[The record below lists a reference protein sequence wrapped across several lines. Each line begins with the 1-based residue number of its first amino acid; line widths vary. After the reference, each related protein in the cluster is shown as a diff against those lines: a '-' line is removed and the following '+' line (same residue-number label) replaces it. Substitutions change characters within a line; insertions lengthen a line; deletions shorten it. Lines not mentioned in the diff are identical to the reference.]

1 MRGDMGL
8 LGMGGPERDCAGDA
22 AINHS
27 IVGRW
32 RWSCLRF
39 ILAAVVVAGGSA
51 RAQEADHAAFAAP
64 VEIVAPAAIAEPTP
78 QQAGSGQSGSC
89 TETAA
94 AVIEE
99 TSESQRSDPACGHS
113 ANALINRDVAA
124 GTVVEVSGRE
134 SEDQKAVEPDQLIGT
149 AQPSLADKPAA
160 DADAPGETIPASS
173 VATLPDPVA
182 PPEDEAET
190 GPASAVAA
198 LPGPVAPPEAA
209 AEQIMPAVKTAAK
222 ADNIDP
228 RNSAISPRV
237 QYAAAAPHFERLLEG
252 SRPAPALRSFGRKYP
267 QGSILVRNGE
277 RKLYY
282 FIDAYLALEFPIG
295 VGRRGLQKIGVTHIT
310 DKRRN
315 PTWVPTRNQH
325 RVYRN
330 LPASMPPGPK
340 NPLGTHALNL
350 TIPNYRIHGTYDPSY
365 INNAKSDGC
374 YRLYNQD
381 IAYLFDLVRVGTR
394 VVLER

>member
-1 MRGDMGL
+1 MDTRDRRTSTPDRMELRTGRGRLLQFLRVPPRVPSCKLRLALVRAKTRYPQGRKYFSSVAIIGSLMRGDMGL

-64 VEIVAPAAIAEPTP
+64 VENVAPAAIAEPTP

-134 SEDQKAVEPDQLIGT
+134 SKI
-149 AQPSLADKPAA
+149 
-160 DADAPGETIPASS
+160 
-173 VATLPDPVA
+173 
-182 PPEDEAET
+182 
-190 GPASAVAA
+190 
-198 LPGPVAPPEAA
+198 
-209 AEQIMPAVKTAAK
+209 
-222 ADNIDP
+222 
-228 RNSAISPRV
+228 
-237 QYAAAAPHFERLLEG
+237 
-252 SRPAPALRSFGRKYP
+252 
-267 QGSILVRNGE
+267 
-277 RKLYY
+277 RKLSS
-282 FIDAYLALEFPIG
+282 PI
-295 VGRRGLQKIGVTHIT
+295 
-310 DKRRN
+310 
-315 PTWVPTRNQH
+315 
-325 RVYRN
+325 
-330 LPASMPPGPK
+330 S
-340 NPLGTHALNL
+340 
-350 TIPNYRIHGTYDPSY
+350 
-365 INNAKSDGC
+365 
-374 YRLYNQD
+374 
-381 IAYLFDLVRVGTR
+381 
-394 VVLER
+394 